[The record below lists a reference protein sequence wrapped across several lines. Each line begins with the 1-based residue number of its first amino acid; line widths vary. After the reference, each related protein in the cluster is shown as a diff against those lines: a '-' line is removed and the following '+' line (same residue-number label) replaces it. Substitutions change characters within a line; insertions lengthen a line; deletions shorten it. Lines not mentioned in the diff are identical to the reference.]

1 MIPTLETLTAELKQR
16 KVPDEQI
23 EPTIHTASMLALVQ
37 AARSVMSEE
46 CMPTPLYRLV
56 YDETNHHLQFQNLD
70 GRAGIPKA
78 DALDISM
85 LDMLLAA
92 TFREKMPLLFE
103 GKTGIGKTFTTEKL
117 GKTLFAP
124 ENYRVLRLNQTMS
137 NVQQPYVEG
146 RIENGVVKIFLKKDE
161 LERIAL
167 LFIDEVNRGDSNQVL
182 QIQDGQVTLST
193 GERGELGLPVPR
205 YANGTWTV
213 DRENRKGLQVVSAQN
228 PPASTDAKYNK
239 TTRNDAAMS
248 NRNVSLNV
256 PNPMG
261 SIGASVV
268 FLGSGNG
275 LHKKFISRYTSL
287 LSQYAG
293 VSPDKLTNVD
303 TDWLSVYAF
312 TTDSKKTEQANI
324 RSAVEFLDGMLLLT
338 SPDLE
343 KVYEQER
350 GLSQE
355 WKEAL
360 RAYNVDFEYGQTLTP
375 TANILEKVREIVQS
389 FEEEVIT
396 RDITKVRK
404 LADAVSTIRK
414 HQQALDSPNPVKAYA
429 ELPKYVTVKD
439 IACAMSIMLRDKQ
452 QKHDKDPTTL
462 VDTVL
467 KEYVTTVESFA
478 GNIGYTWKR
487 ALGLGGPVED
497 NKFTP
502 DNPSLSVYALALA
515 HAFQETGKAR
525 TNKVETFIKDI
536 ATSVAILKRQ
546 SIGSEIKKP
555 LLARY
560 IADLATLAGFVDQY
574 KNELEQKLTAKS
586 ELSTLKGFY
595 REVRMRGTIDD
606 IYLQRLP
613 RVLAVE

>member
-1 MIPTLETLTAELKQR
+1 MIPTLETITAELKR
-16 KVPDEQI
+16 KGVTDEQI
-23 EPTIHTASMLALVQ
+23 ENKIHTASMLALVQ

-46 CMPTPLYRLV
+46 CMPTPLYRLL
-56 YDETNHHLQFQNLD
+56 YDETSHHLQFQSLE
-70 GRAGIPKA
+70 GRAAIPNA
-78 DALDISM
+78 QALDVSM

-92 TFREKMPLLFE
+92 TFREKMPLLWE

-146 RIENGVVKIFLKKDE
+146 RIENGVVKIFLRKDE

-182 QIQDGQVTLST
+182 QIQDGQIALST
-193 GERGELGLPVPR
+193 GERGELGLPVPH
-205 YANGTWTV
+205 YTNGAWTL
-213 DRENRKGLQVVSAQN
+213 DRESRKGVQVVSAQN
-228 PPASTDAKYNK
+228 PPATTDAKYNK

-248 NRNVSLNV
+248 NRNLTLNV

-268 FLGSGNG
+268 FLSSGNG
-275 LHKKFISRYTSL
+275 QHKKFMDRYTSL
-287 LSQYAG
+287 LAQYAG
-293 VSPDKLTNVD
+293 VSPDKLTNVNA
-303 TDWLSVYAF
+303 DWLNVYAF
-312 TTDSKKTEQANI
+312 TTNPKKTEQANI

-350 GLSQE
+350 GLSQQ

-360 RAYNVDFEYGQTLTP
+360 RAYNVDFEYPQALTP

-414 HQQALDSPNPVKAYA
+414 HKQALDSPTPVQAYA
-429 ELPKYVTVKD
+429 ALPK
-439 IACAMSIMLRDKQ
+439 S
-452 QKHDKDPTTL
+452 
-462 VDTVL
+462 
-467 KEYVTTVESFA
+467 VEGFA
-478 GNIGYTWKR
+478 EKIGYTWKR
-487 ALGLGGPVED
+487 KLGLEGSTEE

-502 DNPSLSVYALALA
+502 DNPNLSIYALALT
-515 HAFQETGKAR
+515 HALQETGKAKKD
-525 TNKVETFIKDI
+525 KVATFVEDL
-536 ATSVAILKRQ
+536 ATSVALLKRQ
-546 SIGSEIKKP
+546 SVGDEIRKP

-560 IADLATLAGFVDQY
+560 IADLATLAGFADQY
-574 KNELEQKLTAKS
+574 KTELEQKLTAKS

>member
-1 MIPTLETLTAELKQR
+1 MIPTLETLTAELKQ
-16 KVPDEQI
+16 KGTPEAKI

-56 YDETNHHLQFQNLD
+56 YDETDHHLQFQNLD
-70 GRAGIPKA
+70 GRAAIPQA

-146 RIENGVVKIFLKKDE
+146 RIEHGVVKIFLKREE

-205 YANGTWTV
+205 YANGTWTL

-228 PPASTDAKYNK
+228 PPATTDAKYNK
-239 TTRNDAAMS
+239 TTRNDAALS

-268 FLGSGNG
+268 FLGNGNG
-275 LHKKFISRYTSL
+275 QHKKFMNRYTAL
-287 LSQYAG
+287 LSQYTGIPA
-293 VSPDKLTNVD
+293 DKLTNVNA
-303 TDWLSVYAF
+303 DWLSMYAF

-338 SPDLE
+338 SPNLE

-360 RAYNVDFEYGQTLTP
+360 RAYNVDFEYPQALTP

-414 HQQALDSPNPVKAYA
+414 HQQALDSPNPVQAYA

-467 KEYVTTVESFA
+467 KEYVATVEDFA
-478 GNIGYTWKR
+478 GKIGYTWKR
-487 ALGLGGPVED
+487 ILGLSGAED
-497 NKFTP
+497 NKFSP

-515 HAFQETGKAR
+515 HAFQETGKAKK
-525 TNKVETFIKDI
+525 NKVEAFIKDV

-546 SIGSEIKKP
+546 TMGSELKKP